1 MLVRKMREKGGT
13 GKLRSHWERTVFRI
27 LEKKENLPVYVIENV
42 NKKKDKRTV
51 HRNLLMECNS
61 LPPEVFEKEKEQGE
75 KGKQEIAKNESGMSK
90 DGKEKEPVRDNE
102 EPREE
107 IDSEDEVLETA
118 EQVLKHLSLPVGD
131 EQAEPEGSSERE
143 SGGDGMESG
152 KSGNETE
159 AGGDTTNVDEE
170 IPILEEVTNPNG
182 PEEIPVL
189 DEVEEPQPQVQR
201 RSNRRKTP
209 RYVLEFEELG
219 LGGSPVLIG
228 TGSKGKR

>member
-1 MLVRKMREKGGT
+1 
-13 GKLRSHWERTVFRI
+13 
-27 LEKKENLPVYVIENV
+27 
-42 NKKKDKRTV
+42 
-51 HRNLLMECNS
+51 
-61 LPPEVFEKEKEQGE
+61 
-75 KGKQEIAKNESGMSK
+75 MSK
-90 DGKEKEPVRDNE
+90 NGKERDPVRDNE

-152 KSGNETE
+152 RLGNDTE
-159 AGGDTTNVDEE
+159 ADGDTTNVDEE
-170 IPILEEVTNPNG
+170 IPILEDVTTPSG
-182 PEEIPVL
+182 SEEIPVL

-219 LGGSPVLIG
+219 GSIE